1 MEKTMKVRT
10 NLTIV
15 PENERHEGLAVPCL
29 AVTDV
34 LKGVEA
40 HASKVADPEGIRKLT
55 FLNGI
60 DRQNSSLQYGQLWK
74 EVTKLE

>member
-1 MEKTMKVRT
+1 M
-10 NLTIV
+10 
-15 PENERHEGLAVPCL
+15 
-29 AVTDV
+29 VTDV